1 MSCVDVCFALV
12 GSIPHNSRALRQLR
26 ALAGMG
32 LRIEAVGVASPAPLP
47 ADLRDAVHYRTLSP
61 PAATGP
67 RFFWQVH
74 RQLKAALAS
83 CTARVYHASDLYV
96 LPALAMAA
104 QRHGGRLV
112 FDARERYPYVAGT
125 TGRPLH
131 RYFWKLVERHY
142 IQRTDLV
149 LTVSDGI
156 ANHLVQDY
164 NITPPLVLY
173 NAPTAPASISPALSL
188 RRRLQLSDKAVLF
201 LYQGHLRPGRGCLLP
216 LEALSEVPE
225 AVLVYLGDGPLA
237 PAIRERAAALGVT
250 DRVYLL
256 PPVLPD
262 ELLAVTA
269 SADVGLVLL
278 EDTCLNHRLA
288 LPNKLFEY
296 LAAGLPVLVSD
307 LPELRRI
314 VETYGVGYVVDIH
327 TLEALT
333 AAMRRLAED
342 ASLRRRLAARTRVA
356 FAAHS
361 WAHLVSRFQEAYRNL
376 LCDT

>member
-1 MSCVDVCFALV
+1 MSRVDVCFALV

-26 ALAGMG
+26 ALVDMG
-32 LRIEAVGVASPAPLP
+32 LRIEAIGVAPPAPLP
-47 ADLRDAVHYRTLSP
+47 ADLRDAVHYRTLP
-61 PAATGP
+61 PPTATGP

-74 RQLKAALAS
+74 RQLRAAVVS
-83 CTARVYHASDLYV
+83 CIARIYHASDLYV
-96 LPALAMAA
+96 LPALAAA
-104 QRHGGRLV
+104 ARRHGGRLV
-112 FDARERYPYVAGT
+112 FDVRERYPYVAGT
-125 TGRPLH
+125 AGRPVRQH
-131 RYFWKLVERHY
+131 FWKLVERHY
-142 IQRTDLV
+142 IHRADLV

-164 NITPPLVLY
+164 NITPPLILY
-173 NAPTAPASISPALSL
+173 NAPAIPASVSPALSL
-188 RRRLQLSDKAVLF
+188 RRRLQLSDRAVLF
-201 LYQGHLRPGRGCLLP
+201 LYQGQLRPDRGCLLP
-216 LEALSEVPE
+216 LEVLSDVPA

-237 PAIRERAAALGVT
+237 PAIRERAAALEVA

-269 SADVGLVLL
+269 SADIGLVLL

-296 LAAGLPVLVSD
+296 LAAGVPVLVSD
-307 LPELRRI
+307 LPELRRV
-314 VETYGVGYVVDIH
+314 VETYGVGYVVDTH
-327 TLEALT
+327 NREALT

-361 WAHLVSRFQEAYRNL
+361 WTRLVSRFQEAYRNL
-376 LCDT
+376 LCDM